1 MSTELEALLRSLLAH
16 PATLGTLTPEQGQA
30 LASTLRTVMGVE
42 QPPAPP
48 APTPATSAPAWS
60 ETDLLTVEEAAAALR
75 VSPRWL
81 YRHARTLPFT
91 RKLSRKVLRFSR
103 SGIARWLA
111 TKRL

>member
-1 MSTELEALLRSLLAH
+1 MDPSKLGALA
-16 PATLGTLTPEQGQA
+16 PEQERALVASLQA
-30 LASTLRTVMGVE
+30 VMSPE
-42 QPPAPP
+42 QLPAPP
-48 APTPATSAPAWS
+48 APAISTPVPAWS
-60 ETDLLTVEEAAAALR
+60 GDDLLTVAEAAAALR
-75 VSPRWL
+75 VSRRWL